1 VDRDIRDAIFW
12 LHDCTAIDTVMSRES
27 IPSPAWCAPSA
38 VSGRAGHIVRFFD
51 DDRVLHEEVA
61 RYLGEGVRA
70 RQPLV
75 VIAREKNRE
84 AILARLAAQFDV
96 RRLRR
101 MGRLEL
107 HDVHETLAG
116 FMVDGRPDPVR
127 FTRTVGAI
135 LRRSRRGRDTVTVR
149 MYGEMVDA
157 LAQEGHHEAAIRLE
171 ELWNEIAA
179 AGPLALLC
187 GYSVGSCGDASHRQA
202 FERVCLQHADV
213 IPAESY
219 SRADEESDHREIA
232 RLQQRA
238 RALETEIDRCRALE
252 VALREAL
259 AERAE
264 AEAARERLL
273 AREQAARSHA
283 ERAGRLKEEF
293 LAVLSHELRTPLHA
307 ILGWTQIL
315 EGRSEDPAVRRGLE
329 VIRRNTTLQVRMI
342 DDLLDVSRIV
352 TGKLILQTERVD
364 LAELVRSAVDTVSPS
379 AQAKEIE
386 LAIELEESGRT
397 VVGDA
402 GRLQQVIWNL
412 LANAIKFT
420 PPRGRVEIRLERAGS
435 EARLSIRDTGQ
446 GITKEFLP
454 HVFERFRQEDVS
466 AGRLHGGL
474 GLGLAVVRYLVEAH
488 GGTVNAES
496 AGTGQGATFA
506 VSLPLAPPK
515 PAREC

>member
-1 VDRDIRDAIFW
+1 
-12 LHDCTAIDTVMSRES
+12 
-27 IPSPAWCAPSA
+27 
-38 VSGRAGHIVRFFD
+38 
-51 DDRVLHEEVA
+51 
-61 RYLGEGVRA
+61 
-70 RQPLV
+70 
-75 VIAREKNRE
+75 VIARERNRE
-84 AILARLAAQFDV
+84 AILEKLAARFDV

-101 MGRLEL
+101 IGRLEL
-107 HDVHETLAG
+107 HDVHETLAT
-116 FMVDGRPDPVR
+116 FMVDGQPDPAR
-127 FTRTVGAI
+127 FTRTVAAI
-135 LRRSRRGRDTVTVR
+135 LQRSRRGRDAVTVR
-149 MYGEMVDA
+149 IYGEMVDA
-157 LAQEGHHEAAIRLE
+157 LAHEGHHEAAIRLE

-179 AGPLALLC
+179 MGPLTLLC
-187 GYSVGSCGDASHRQA
+187 GYSVGSFGDSSHRQA
-202 FERVCLQHADV
+202 FERVCLQHSDV

-219 SRADEESDHREIA
+219 TRAGDEASGHREIA

-238 RALETEIDRCRALE
+238 RALETEIERCRVLE

-315 EGRSEDPAVRRGLE
+315 QGRSEDPTVRRGLE

-342 DDLLDVSRIV
+342 DDLLDVSRMV
-352 TGKLILQTERVD
+352 TGKLILQTEPVD
-364 LAELVRSAVDTVSPS
+364 LGELVRTAVDTVSPS
-379 AQAKEIE
+379 AQAKHIE
-386 LAIELEESGRT
+386 LAIELEESART
-397 VVGDA
+397 AIGDP

-412 LANAIKFT
+412 LSNAIKFT
-420 PPRGRVEIRLERAGS
+420 PPRGRVEIRLERAGPQV
-435 EARLSIRDTGQ
+435 RLSIRDTGQ
-446 GITKEFLP
+446 GITREFLP

-466 AGRLHGGL
+466 AGRQHGGL

-488 GGTVNAES
+488 GGTVCAES

-506 VSLPLAPPK
+506 VTLPLAAPQPE
-515 PAREC
+515 P